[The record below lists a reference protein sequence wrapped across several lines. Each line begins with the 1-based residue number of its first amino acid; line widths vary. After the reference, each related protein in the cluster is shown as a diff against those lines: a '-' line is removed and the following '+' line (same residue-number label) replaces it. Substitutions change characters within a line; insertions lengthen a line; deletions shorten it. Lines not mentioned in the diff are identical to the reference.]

1 MATIEKRQL
10 KDGSK
15 RYDVVFRDPERRLR
29 KKTFSKIDDARAFKS
44 TVEADKLRG
53 SYIDPNAGK
62 VTLRAYADEWLE
74 MQTFDRSTKDAV
86 ALRLRVHIY
95 PVLGKRELRLIK
107 PSTVQAWL
115 RGLDPLAPRTRQVIL
130 ANLSTILR
138 AAVDDEIISK
148 NPCKAS
154 SVSKPKITP
163 KRVVPWTP
171 EQVMAVRDALPERY
185 QILVT
190 LGAGLGLRQGE
201 AFGLSP
207 DDVDFLRGIV
217 TVRRQVKLYSD
228 GTQAFALPKGAKTRT
243 VPLPGSVRDHLASHL
258 AAWPTVTVSIGG
270 DQVPL
275 VVSTRERTAL
285 ARTYFNRYLWKPA
298 LDVADIE
305 SRRENG
311 MHALR
316 HFFASVLLDSG
327 ESIKAVSDYLGHADP
342 GFTLRTYTHL
352 MPASS
357 ERTKTAI
364 DAAFTTV
371 PCNNDVSTHR
381 QTAVNWGQHR

>member
-10 KDGSK
+10 KDGTK
-15 RYDVVFRDPERRLR
+15 RYDVVFRDPDRRLR

-95 PVLGKRELRLIK
+95 PVLGKREIRLIK

-115 RGLDPLAPRTRQVIL
+115 RGLDPLAARTQQVIL
-130 ANLSTILR
+130 TNLSTILS
-138 AAVDDEIISK
+138 AAVDDEIIPK
-148 NPCKAS
+148 NPCKAK
-154 SVSKPKITP
+154 SVSKPKVTQ
-163 KRVVPWTP
+163 KRVVPWTS
-171 EQVMAVRDALPERY
+171 EQVVAVRDALPERY

-201 AFGLSP
+201 AFGLAP

-228 GTQAFALPKGAKTRT
+228 GTQAFALPKGGKTRT
-243 VPLPGSVRDHLASHL
+243 VPLPSSVRDHLASHL
-258 AAWPTVTVSIGG
+258 AAWPAVTVALGG
-270 DQVPL
+270 DAVPL

-285 ARTYFNRYLWKPA
+285 ARPYFNSYVWKRA
-298 LDVADIE
+298 LGAADIE

-352 MPASS
+352 MPAST
-357 ERTKTAI
+357 ERTKSAI
-364 DAAFTTV
+364 DAAFTLA

-381 QTAVNWGQHR
+381 QTAVNRGRPR